1 MRLCEV
7 GEEVPWGCEMDLEDE
22 VSRYRRALAA
32 CVRLQD
38 PDAYRSFVQEW
49 RGLIQRGA
57 AERLIG
63 MDDDSLSVRLASMAL
78 DDPGLADVHAS
89 ARATLRRHGVAGDV
103 GGAVPVGRSRA
114 GTVRLRMPRRGA

>member
-1 MRLCEV
+1 MTSDDAL
-7 GEEVPWGCEMDLEDE
+7 WGGEMDLDDE

-57 AERLIG
+57 AERLID

-89 ARATLRRHGVAGDV
+89 ARATLRRHGVAGEV
-103 GGAVPVGRSRA
+103 SGAVPVGRSRVR
-114 GTVRLRMPRRGA
+114 TVRLRMRRGGA